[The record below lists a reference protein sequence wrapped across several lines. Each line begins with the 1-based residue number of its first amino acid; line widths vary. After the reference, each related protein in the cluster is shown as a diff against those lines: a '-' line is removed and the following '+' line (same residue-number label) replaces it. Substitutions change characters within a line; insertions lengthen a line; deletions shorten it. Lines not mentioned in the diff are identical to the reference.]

1 MRESRFTRR
10 AAIGGAAAGAAAAA
24 LPGASALGATKKK
37 KPKPTRYV
45 DVVVVGA
52 GLAGLAAARKL
63 AAAGKKVV
71 VIESDNRVG
80 GRVLNID
87 IGGGHITEGGAEFIG
102 ETQDHIAQLAKDVG
116 LETFKTYN
124 DGNNLY
130 YRNGTALPYQS
141 TGPLGPVPP
150 DPTGGADA
158 EQALVRLDQM
168 ASTIDVNAP
177 WNSPNAAEYDGQ
189 TFETWK
195 QDNVK
200 TPNGQF
206 LLDVACT
213 SVFSVE
219 PRDVSLLF
227 VLFYIAAA
235 GNESTPG
242 TLERLVTT
250 APGAQSDRIVGGTQ
264 LIPIRVAEA
273 LGKSVV
279 LSSPVRKIT
288 QLSDR
293 VRVDSDK
300 LTAIGQRV
308 VVAIPP
314 PLAGRLQYSPP
325 LPALRDQLTQRYPM
339 GSVMKVI
346 AIYDTPFW
354 RDQGFTGQVVSD
366 TGPVQVTFDNTPPE
380 GSPGALMGFVEATTS
395 RQLNEVSPDELKAK
409 VLEVYVKYFGE
420 QAGNPTAFYEKRW
433 DNDVWHR
440 GCPVCCPGPGV
451 LLDYG
456 EAIRTPIDRIHWAGT
471 ETSTYWNGYM
481 DGAVRS
487 GERVS
492 DEVVPLLG
500 ATPKPPK
507 KKRKKRRRR
516 HRSSRASAHQP
527 DPSFTG

>member
-1 MRESRFTRR
+1 MSDLRFTRR

-24 LPGASALGATKKK
+24 LPGASALAAQKTAA
-37 KPKPTRYV
+37 KPTRYV

-52 GLAGLAAARKL
+52 GLAGLMSARKL
-63 AAAGKKVV
+63 VAAGKKVV
-71 VIESDNRVG
+71 VIEADSRVG
-80 GRVLNID
+80 GRVLNLD

-102 ETQDHIAQLAKDVG
+102 ETQDHIAGLAKDLG
-116 LETFKTYN
+116 LKTFKTYN
-124 DGNNLY
+124 EGNNLY

-158 EQALVRLDQM
+158 EQALVQLDQM
-168 ASTIDVNAP
+168 ASTIDITAP
-177 WNSPNAAEYDGQ
+177 WNSPNAAQYDSQ

-195 QDNVK
+195 QANVK

-213 SVFSVE
+213 SVFSCE

-264 LIPIRVAEA
+264 LIPITMAQQ
-273 LGKSVV
+273 LGSSVV
-279 LSSPVRKIT
+279 LSSPVRGIT
-288 QLSDR
+288 QLADR

-300 LTAIGQRV
+300 LTAFGQRV
-308 VVAIPP
+308 IVAIPP
-314 PLAGRLQYSPP
+314 PLAGRLQYSPQ
-325 LPALRDQLTQRYPM
+325 LPALRDQLTQRFPM

-346 AIYDTPFW
+346 AIYDKPFW
-354 RDQGFTGQVVSD
+354 RDQGYTGQVVSD
-366 TGPVQVTFDNTPPE
+366 TGPAQVTFDNTPPE
-380 GSPGALMGFVEATTS
+380 GSPGALMAFVEASTS
-395 RQLNEVSPDELKAK
+395 RQLNTISTDEMKAK
-409 VLEVYVKYFGE
+409 VLDNFATYFG
-420 QAGNPTAFYEKRW
+420 AAARNPTAFYEKRW
-433 DNDVWHR
+433 DNDIWHR
-440 GCPVCCPGPGV
+440 GCPVCFTPPGV

-456 EAIRTPIDRIHWAGT
+456 TAIREPVGRIHWAGT

-487 GERVS
+487 GERAA
-492 DEVVPLLG
+492 DEVAKLLG
-500 ATPKPPK
+500 ATPTPPRK
-507 KKRKKRRRR
+507 KKKKKKKKKKPHR
-516 HRSSRASAHQP
+516 HATHHAVSL
-527 DPSFTG
+527 TG

>member
-1 MRESRFTRR
+1 MSDLRFTRR

-24 LPGASALGATKKK
+24 VPGAALAATKKK

-52 GLAGLAAARKL
+52 GLAGLTAARKL
-63 AAAGKKVV
+63 VAAGKKVV
-71 VIESDNRVG
+71 VIEADTRVG
-80 GRVLNID
+80 GRLLNID
-87 IGGGHITEGGAEFIG
+87 IGGGHITEAGAEFIG
-102 ETQDHIAQLAKDVG
+102 ETQDHIAALAKEVG

-124 DGNNLY
+124 EGNNLY
-130 YRNGTALPYQS
+130 YRNGTSLPYQS

-150 DPTGGADA
+150 DPSGGVDA
-158 EQALVRLDQM
+158 EQAIVKLDQM
-168 ASTIDVNAP
+168 ASTINLDAP
-177 WNSPNAAEYDGQ
+177 WESPNAAEYDGQ

-264 LIPIRVAEA
+264 LIPIRMAQQ
-273 LGKSVV
+273 LGKRVV
-279 LSSPVRKIT
+279 TGSPVRKIT
-288 QLSDR
+288 QKSDR
-293 VRVDSDK
+293 VQVDSDK

-308 VVAIPP
+308 IVAIPP
-314 PLAGRLQYSPP
+314 PLAGRLQYSPA
-325 LPALRDQLTQRYPM
+325 LPALRDQLTQRFPL

-346 AIYDTPFW
+346 AIYDKPFW
-354 RDQGFTGQVVSD
+354 RDAGWTGQVVSD
-366 TGPVQVTFDNTPPE
+366 TGPAQVTFDNTPPE
-380 GSPGALMGFVEATTS
+380 GSPGALMAFVEASTS
-395 RQLNEVSPDELKAK
+395 RQLNDVSPDELKAK
-409 VLEVYVKYFGE
+409 VLDNFATYYGD
-420 QAGNPTAFYEKRW
+420 AARNPTAFIEKRW

-440 GCPVCCPGPGV
+440 GCPVCVPGPGV
-451 LLDYG
+451 LLDFG
-456 EAIRTPIDRIHWAGT
+456 KAIRTPVGRIHWAGT
-471 ETSTYWNGYM
+471 ETATYWNGYM

-487 GERVS
+487 GERAS
-492 DEVVPLLG
+492 EEVAKLLG

-507 KKRKKRRRR
+507 KKKKKKKRRRR
-516 HRSSRASAHQP
+516 PHTTVRP
-527 DPSFTG
+527 

>member
-1 MRESRFTRR
+1 MNELKFTRR
-10 AAIGGAAAGAAAAA
+10 AAIGSAAAGAAVAA
-24 LPGASALGATKKK
+24 LPAAATAATKKK
-37 KPKPTRYV
+37 AAKPTRYV

-52 GLAGLAAARKL
+52 GLAGLSAARQLVK
-63 AAAGKKVV
+63 AGKKVV
-71 VIESDNRVG
+71 VLEADTRVG
-80 GRVLNID
+80 GRVMNID

-116 LETFKTYN
+116 LQTFKTYN
-124 DGNNLY
+124 TGNNLY

-158 EQALVRLDQM
+158 EQALARLDQM
-168 ASTIDVNAP
+168 ASTIDINAP
-177 WNSPNAAEYDGQ
+177 WDSPSAADYDSQ
-189 TFETWK
+189 TLETWK
-195 QDNVK
+195 QANVK

-206 LLDVACT
+206 LIDVACT
-213 SVFSVE
+213 SVFSCE

-264 LIPIRVAEA
+264 LIPIKVAQQ

-279 LSSPVRKIT
+279 TGSPVRKIT

-293 VRVDSDK
+293 VQVDSDK

-308 VVAIPP
+308 IVAIPP
-314 PLAGRLQYSPP
+314 PLAGRLQYEPQ
-325 LPALRDQLTQRYPM
+325 LPALRDQLTQRFPM

-346 AIYDTPFW
+346 AIYDKPFW
-354 RDQGFTGQVVSD
+354 RDQGYTGQVVSD
-366 TGPVQVTFDNTPPE
+366 TGPAQVTFDNTPPE
-380 GSPGALMGFVEATTS
+380 GSPGALMAFIEAATS
-395 RQLNEVSPDELKAK
+395 RQLNPVSTDELKAK
-409 VLEVYVKYFGE
+409 VLDNFATYFGD
-420 QAGNPTAFYEKRW
+420 QARNPTAFYEKRW
-433 DNDVWHR
+433 DNDIWHR
-440 GCPVCCPGPGV
+440 GCPVCFTPPGV

-456 EAIRTPIDRIHWAGT
+456 KAIREPIGRIHWAGT
-471 ETSTYWNGYM
+471 ETSTFWNGYM

-487 GERVS
+487 GERAS
-492 DEVVPLLG
+492 AEVAKLLG

-507 KKRKKRRRR
+507 KKKKKKKRKP
-516 HRSSRASAHQP
+516 HH
-527 DPSFTG
+527 

>member
-1 MRESRFTRR
+1 MTDFKITRR
-10 AAIGGAAAGAAAAA
+10 AAIGGAAAGAATAAVPGVA
-24 LPGASALGATKKK
+24 LAAKKKKK
-37 KPKPTRYV
+37 KPTRHV

-52 GLAGLAAARKL
+52 GLAGLTAARKL
-63 AAAGKKVV
+63 VAAGKKVV
-71 VIESDNRVG
+71 VIEADKRVG

-102 ETQDHIAQLAKDVG
+102 ETQDHIAQLAKDLG
-116 LETFKTYN
+116 LKTFKTYN
-124 DGNNLY
+124 TGNNLY

-158 EQALVRLDQM
+158 EQALTRLDQM
-168 ASTIDVNAP
+168 ASQINLDKP
-177 WNSPNAAEYDGQ
+177 WESPNAAEWDSQ

-235 GNESTPG
+235 GNEQTPG

-264 LIPIRVAEA
+264 LIPLRMAA
-273 LGKSVV
+273 QLGKRVV
-279 LSSPVRKIT
+279 LGSPVRKIK
-288 QLSDR
+288 QQKNG
-293 VRVDSDK
+293 VRVESEK
-300 LTAIGQRV
+300 LIAVGKRV
-308 VVAIPP
+308 IVAIPP
-314 PLAGRLQYSPP
+314 PLAGRIQYTPR
-325 LPALRDQLTQRYPM
+325 LPALRDQLTQRMPQ

-346 AIYDTPFW
+346 AIYDKPFW
-354 RDQGFTGQVVSD
+354 RDQNWTGQVVSD
-366 TGPVQVTFDNTPPE
+366 VGPAQVTFDNTPPE
-380 GSPGALMGFVEATTS
+380 GTPGALMAFVEASTA
-395 RQLNEVSPDELKAK
+395 RKLDAVSKAELKK
-409 VLEVYVKYFGE
+409 QVLDNFATYFGDK
-420 QAGNPTAFYEKRW
+420 AKSPTAFYEKRW

-440 GCPVCCPGPGV
+440 GCPVCVPGPGV
-451 LLDYG
+451 LLDFG
-456 EAIRTPIDRIHWAGT
+456 TAIRKPVGRIHWAGT

-487 GERVS
+487 GER
-492 DEVVPLLG
+492 
-500 ATPKPPK
+500 
-507 KKRKKRRRR
+507 
-516 HRSSRASAHQP
+516 ASAEVLKHLK
-527 DPSFTG
+527 

>member
-1 MRESRFTRR
+1 MSDRRFTRR
-10 AAIGGAAAGAAAAA
+10 AAIGGATAGAAAAA
-24 LPGASALGATKKK
+24 VPTAALAAKKK
-37 KPKPTRYV
+37 KASKPTRYV

-52 GLAGLAAARKL
+52 GLAGLSAARKL

-71 VIESDNRVG
+71 VLEADNRVG

-116 LETFKTYN
+116 LKTFKTYN
-124 DGNNLY
+124 EGNNLY

-158 EQALVRLDQM
+158 EQALVQLDQM
-168 ASTIDVNAP
+168 ASTINLDAP
-177 WNSPNAAEYDGQ
+177 WDSPNAAQYDSQ

-206 LLDVACT
+206 LIDVAIT
-213 SVFSVE
+213 SVFSCE

-264 LIPIRVAEA
+264 LIPIRMAQQ

-279 LSSPVRKIT
+279 TRSPVTKIT
-288 QLSDR
+288 QLKGR
-293 VRVDSDK
+293 VRVDSAK

-308 VVAIPP
+308 IVAIPP
-314 PLAGRLQYSPP
+314 PLAGRLQYDPP
-325 LPALRDQLTQRYPM
+325 LPALRDQLTTRFPM

-346 AIYDTPFW
+346 AIYDKPFW
-354 RDQGFTGQVVSD
+354 RDAGWTGQVVSD
-366 TGPVQVTFDNTPPE
+366 TGPAQVTFDNTPPE
-380 GSPGALMGFVEATTS
+380 GAPGALMAFVEASTS
-395 RQLNEVSPDELKAK
+395 RQLNTASTAELKAK
-409 VLEVYVKYFGE
+409 VLDNFATYYGDK
-420 QAGNPTAFYEKRW
+420 ARNPTAFYEKRW
-433 DNDVWHR
+433 DNDIWHR
-440 GCPVCCPGPGV
+440 GCPVCFTPPGV

-456 EAIRTPIDRIHWAGT
+456 KAIRAPIGRIHWAGT
-471 ETSTYWNGYM
+471 ETATYWNGYM

-487 GERVS
+487 GERAS
-492 DEVVPLLG
+492 EEVRKLLG
-500 ATPKPPK
+500 STPKPPK
-507 KKRKKRRRR
+507 KGKK
-516 HRSSRASAHQP
+516 
-527 DPSFTG
+527 